1 MIATFKR
8 FWQNSRALRWSTA
21 AGVMLLSA
29 IALAM
34 IYLLTQATT
43 NNSAVY
49 ERNYQRLLVANLV
62 VVAVLLA
69 VLFWL
74 AWHIWRRF
82 RKGKFGSRLLLKL
95 ALVFV
100 LVASVPGALLYLVS
114 YQFVTR
120 SIESWFDVKVETALN
135 AGLSLG
141 RSVLDTLT
149 ADASGKTRAL
159 AQEMGNQAVFDM
171 GLTLERLRSQ
181 QNADRLIIWSQSGA
195 QIASSSVTRFLPA
208 GKPPTADVVE
218 TLKTQTV
225 VAFIDGLDDALDP
238 QTGST
243 SGSGSTGNT
252 GSSASSDNTGNG
264 AAAKPATSARIVVY
278 SLVRTAQFGLQDQAW
293 VLQLE
298 QSIPPELLQNAV
310 LVQEANREYQ
320 ERALARLGL
329 QRMFIGTLTLTLF
342 LAVFGAVLL
351 ASLLAA
357 QLARPLLYLAEG
369 VRQVAA
375 GDLSPKNIDTAQDE
389 LGGLTRSFAQMTQQL
404 ADTRQALTSS
414 MTELDASRSELQT
427 ILDNLTSGVL
437 VLQADG
443 TILSANPGA
452 SRILG
457 QPQSQLQGQV
467 LAQISGLE
475 HMADL
480 VQQQFESLQEP
491 DRPPTPAACP
501 SAPSGNAA
509 DASPIQNHAGHSNY
523 WQHSMELNP
532 PAHEGLQQDAMTLV
546 LRGALLPE
554 SATPDMRL
562 LVFED
567 ISAIVSAQRAQAWG
581 DVARRLAHEIKNPLT
596 PIQLSAE
603 RLEMKL
609 GGSLPAEQQ
618 AILSKSV
625 RTIVEQVEAMK
636 RLVNEFRDYARLPAA
651 HLLPVDLNALITSIL
666 QLYESDN
673 AVVPIAA
680 ELDPDCQ
687 PVLADAEQ
695 LRQIIHNLL
704 QNAQDA
710 QEQAGRGQQ
719 AVHIQTQWRPATQRV
734 RLSVSDSGAGF
745 PEHILQRAFEP
756 YVTTKT
762 KGTGLGLAVVKK
774 IADEHSARISIS
786 NRVQDGEV
794 LGAQVSILLATQQQ
808 DGSFATGT

>member
-8 FWQNSRALRWSTA
+8 LWQNSRALRWSTA
-21 AGVMLLSA
+21 GWVAILGM

-43 NNSAVY
+43 NNSAIY
-49 ERNYQRLLVANLV
+49 ERNYQRLLIANLV
-62 VVAVLLA
+62 VVAALLA

-74 AWHIWRRF
+74 AWHMWQRL

-95 ALVFV
+95 AMVFV

-149 ADASGKTRAL
+149 TDASNKTRAI
-159 AQEMGNQAVFDM
+159 AQEMGNQTVFDM

-181 QNADRLIIWSQSGA
+181 QNADRLVIWSQTGT
-195 QIASSSVTRFLPA
+195 QIASSSVVRFLPA
-208 GKPPTADVVE
+208 NTPPSADVFE
-218 TLKTQTV
+218 TLKTQPV
-225 VAFIDGLDDALDP
+225 IAFIEGLDDALDP
-238 QTGST
+238 AT
-243 SGSGSTGNT
+243 SSTGNHT
-252 GSSASSDNTGNG
+252 Q
-264 AAAKPATSARIVVY
+264 AKPLTPTRIVVY
-278 SLVRTAQFGLQDQAW
+278 SLVRPAQFGLQSQAW

-298 QSIPPELLQNAV
+298 QSIPPELLQNAIM
-310 LVQEANREYQ
+310 VQEANRDYQ

-414 MTELDASRSELQT
+414 MSELDASRFELQT

-437 VLQADG
+437 VLQANG

-457 QPQSQLQGQV
+457 VAQAQLQGQT
-467 LAQISGLE
+467 LANIPALQLMGE
-475 HMADL
+475 V
-480 VQQQFESLQEP
+480 VQQQFESLLDPEQTQTTSANQPAPATEP
-491 DRPPTPAACP
+491 ENPTHT
-501 SAPSGNAA
+501 
-509 DASPIQNHAGHSNY
+509 QNSTAHNGY

-532 PAHEGLQQDAMTLV
+532 PAHEGLQQDTMTLV

-554 SATPDMRL
+554 GAVPDMRL

-581 DVARRLAHEIKNPLT
+581 EVARRLAHEIKNPLT

-625 RTIVEQVEAMK
+625 RTIVDQVQAMK

-651 HLLPVDLNALITSIL
+651 HLLPVDLNALITDIL
-666 QLYESDN
+666 QLYEADN
-673 AVVPIAA
+673 AIVPIVA
-680 ELDPDCQ
+680 ELDPECL

-710 QEQAGRGQQ
+710 QEQTGHSKQ
-719 AVHIQTQWRPATQRV
+719 AVTIQTQWRPATQRV
-734 RLSVSDSGAGF
+734 RLSINDNGPGF

-756 YVTTKT
+756 YVTTKA

-774 IADEHSARISIS
+774 IADEHGARISIS
-786 NRVQDGEV
+786 NRVQDGEIQ
-794 LGAQVSILLATQQQ
+794 GAQISILLATQAPNQP
-808 DGSFATGT
+808 SATGT

>member
-8 FWQNSRALRWSTA
+8 LWQNSRALRWSTA
-21 AGVMLLSA
+21 GWVAILGM

-43 NNSAVY
+43 NNSAIY
-49 ERNYQRLLVANLV
+49 ERNYQRLLIANLV
-62 VVAVLLA
+62 VVAALLA

-74 AWHIWRRF
+74 AWHMWQRL

-95 ALVFV
+95 AMVFV

-149 ADASGKTRAL
+149 TDASNKTRAI
-159 AQEMGNQAVFDM
+159 AQEMGNQTVFDM

-181 QNADRLIIWSQSGA
+181 QNADRLVIWSQTGT
-195 QIASSSVTRFLPA
+195 QIASSSVVRFLPA
-208 GKPPTADVVE
+208 NTPPSADVFE
-218 TLKTQTV
+218 TLKTQPV
-225 VAFIDGLDDALDP
+225 IAFIEGLDDALDP
-238 QTGST
+238 AT
-243 SGSGSTGNT
+243 SSTGNHT
-252 GSSASSDNTGNG
+252 Q
-264 AAAKPATSARIVVY
+264 AKPLTPTRIVVY
-278 SLVRTAQFGLQDQAW
+278 SLVRPAQFGLQSQAW

-298 QSIPPELLQNAV
+298 QSIPPELLQNAIM
-310 LVQEANREYQ
+310 VQEANRDYQ

-414 MTELDASRSELQT
+414 MSDLDASRFELQT

-437 VLQADG
+437 VLQANG

-457 QPQSQLQGQV
+457 ITQAQLQGQM
-467 LAQISGLE
+467 LANIPALQ
-475 HMADL
+475 HMGEV
-480 VQQQFESLQEP
+480 VQQQFESLLDPEQTQTTSANQPAPATEP
-491 DRPPTPAACP
+491 ENPTHT
-501 SAPSGNAA
+501 
-509 DASPIQNHAGHSNY
+509 QNSTAHNGY

-532 PAHEGLQQDAMTLV
+532 PAHEGLQQDTMTLV

-554 SATPDMRL
+554 GAVPDMRL

-581 DVARRLAHEIKNPLT
+581 EVARRLAHEIKNPLT

-625 RTIVEQVEAMK
+625 RTIVDQVQAMK

-710 QEQAGRGQQ
+710 QEQTGHSKQ
-719 AVHIQTQWRPATQRV
+719 AVTIQTQWRPATQRV
-734 RLSVSDSGAGF
+734 RLSINDNGPGF

-756 YVTTKT
+756 YVTTKA

-774 IADEHSARISIS
+774 IADEHGARISIS
-786 NRVQDGEV
+786 NRMQDGEIQ
-794 LGAQVSILLATQQQ
+794 GAQISILLATQAPNQP
-808 DGSFATGT
+808 SATGT

>member
-8 FWQNSRALRWSTA
+8 LWQNSRALRWSTA
-21 AGVMLLSA
+21 GWVAILGM

-43 NNSAVY
+43 NNSAIY
-49 ERNYQRLLVANLV
+49 ERNYQRLLIANLV
-62 VVAVLLA
+62 VVAALLA

-74 AWHIWRRF
+74 AWHMWQRL

-95 ALVFV
+95 AMVFV

-149 ADASGKTRAL
+149 TDASNKTRAI
-159 AQEMGNQAVFDM
+159 AQEMGNQTVFDM

-181 QNADRLIIWSQSGA
+181 QNADRLVIWSQTGT
-195 QIASSSVTRFLPA
+195 QIASSSVVRFLPA
-208 GKPPTADVVE
+208 NTPPSADVFE
-218 TLKTQTV
+218 TLKTQPV
-225 VAFIDGLDDALDP
+225 IAFIEGLDDALDP
-238 QTGST
+238 ATSST
-243 SGSGSTGNT
+243 TSHTQ
-252 GSSASSDNTGNG
+252 
-264 AAAKPATSARIVVY
+264 AKPLTPTRIVVY
-278 SLVRTAQFGLQDQAW
+278 SLVRPAQFGLQSQAW

-298 QSIPPELLQNAV
+298 QSIPPELLQNAIM
-310 LVQEANREYQ
+310 VQEANRDYQ

-414 MTELDASRSELQT
+414 MSELDASRFELQT

-437 VLQADG
+437 VLQANG

-457 QPQSQLQGQV
+457 ITQAQLQGQM
-467 LAQISGLE
+467 LANIPALQ
-475 HMADL
+475 HMGEV
-480 VQQQFESLQEP
+480 VQQQFESLLDPEQTQTTSANQPAPATEP
-491 DRPPTPAACP
+491 ENPTHT
-501 SAPSGNAA
+501 
-509 DASPIQNHAGHSNY
+509 QNSTAHNGY

-532 PAHEGLQQDAMTLV
+532 PAHEGLQQDTMTLV

-554 SATPDMRL
+554 GAVPDMRL

-581 DVARRLAHEIKNPLT
+581 EVARRLAHEIKNPLT

-625 RTIVEQVEAMK
+625 RTIVDQVQAMK

-651 HLLPVDLNALITSIL
+651 HLLPVDLNALITDIL
-666 QLYESDN
+666 QLYEADN
-673 AVVPIAA
+673 AIVPIVA
-680 ELDPDCQ
+680 ELDPECL

-710 QEQAGRGQQ
+710 QEQTGHSKQ
-719 AVHIQTQWRPATQRV
+719 AVTIQTQWRPATQRV
-734 RLSVSDSGAGF
+734 RLSINDNGPGF

-756 YVTTKT
+756 YVTTKA

-774 IADEHSARISIS
+774 IADEHGARISIS
-786 NRVQDGEV
+786 NRMQDGEIQ
-794 LGAQVSILLATQQQ
+794 GAQISILLATQAPNQP
-808 DGSFATGT
+808 SATGT

>member
-1 MIATFKR
+1 
-8 FWQNSRALRWSTA
+8 
-21 AGVMLLSA
+21 
-29 IALAM
+29 
-34 IYLLTQATT
+34 
-43 NNSAVY
+43 
-49 ERNYQRLLVANLV
+49 
-62 VVAVLLA
+62 
-69 VLFWL
+69 
-74 AWHIWRRF
+74 
-82 RKGKFGSRLLLKL
+82 
-95 ALVFV
+95 
-100 LVASVPGALLYLVS
+100 P
-114 YQFVTR
+114 
-120 SIESWFDVKVETALN
+120 
-135 AGLSLG
+135 
-141 RSVLDTLT
+141 
-149 ADASGKTRAL
+149 
-159 AQEMGNQAVFDM
+159 
-171 GLTLERLRSQ
+171 
-181 QNADRLIIWSQSGA
+181 
-195 QIASSSVTRFLPA
+195 
-208 GKPPTADVVE
+208 
-218 TLKTQTV
+218 
-225 VAFIDGLDDALDP
+225 
-238 QTGST
+238 
-243 SGSGSTGNT
+243 
-252 GSSASSDNTGNG
+252 
-264 AAAKPATSARIVVY
+264 
-278 SLVRTAQFGLQDQAW
+278 AQFGLQSQAW

-298 QSIPPELLQNAV
+298 QSIPPELLQNAIM
-310 LVQEANREYQ
+310 VQEANRDYQ

-414 MTELDASRSELQT
+414 MSDLDASRFELQT

-437 VLQADG
+437 VLQANG

-457 QPQSQLQGQV
+457 ITQAQLQGQM
-467 LAQISGLE
+467 LANIPALQ
-475 HMADL
+475 HMGEV
-480 VQQQFESLQEP
+480 VQQQFESLLDPEQTQTTSANQPAPATEP
-491 DRPPTPAACP
+491 ENPAPT
-501 SAPSGNAA
+501 
-509 DASPIQNHAGHSNY
+509 SPNSTAHNGY

-532 PAHEGLQQDAMTLV
+532 PAHEGLQQDTMTLV

-554 SATPDMRL
+554 GAVPDMRL

-581 DVARRLAHEIKNPLT
+581 EVARRLAHEIKNPLT

-625 RTIVEQVEAMK
+625 RTIVDQVQAMK

-651 HLLPVDLNALITSIL
+651 HLLPVDLNALITDIL
-666 QLYESDN
+666 QLYEADN
-673 AVVPIAA
+673 AIVPIVA
-680 ELDPDCQ
+680 ELDPECL

-710 QEQAGRGQQ
+710 QEQTGHSKQ
-719 AVHIQTQWRPATQRV
+719 AVTIQTQWRPATQRV
-734 RLSVSDSGAGF
+734 RLSINDNGPGF

-756 YVTTKT
+756 YVTTKA

-774 IADEHSARISIS
+774 IADEHGARISIS
-786 NRVQDGEV
+786 NRMQDGEIQ
-794 LGAQVSILLATQQQ
+794 GAQISILLATQAPNQP
-808 DGSFATGT
+808 SATGT

>member
-8 FWQNSRALRWSTA
+8 LWQNSRALRWSTA
-21 AGVMLLSA
+21 GWVAILGM

-43 NNSAVY
+43 NNSAIY
-49 ERNYQRLLVANLV
+49 ERNYQRLLIANLV
-62 VVAVLLA
+62 VVAALLA

-74 AWHIWRRF
+74 AWHMWQRL

-95 ALVFV
+95 AMVFV

-149 ADASGKTRAL
+149 TDASNKTRAI
-159 AQEMGNQAVFDM
+159 AQEMGNQTVFDM

-181 QNADRLIIWSQSGA
+181 QNADRLVIWSQTGT
-195 QIASSSVTRFLPA
+195 QIASSSVVRFLPA
-208 GKPPTADVVE
+208 NTPPSADVFE
-218 TLKTQTV
+218 TLKTQPV
-225 VAFIDGLDDALDP
+225 IAFIEGLDDALDP
-238 QTGST
+238 AT
-243 SGSGSTGNT
+243 SSTGNHT
-252 GSSASSDNTGNG
+252 Q
-264 AAAKPATSARIVVY
+264 AKPLTPTRIVVY
-278 SLVRTAQFGLQDQAW
+278 SLVRPAQFGLQSQAW

-298 QSIPPELLQNAV
+298 QSIPPELLQNAIM
-310 LVQEANREYQ
+310 VQEANRDYQ

-414 MTELDASRSELQT
+414 MSDLDASRFELQT

-437 VLQADG
+437 VLQANG

-457 QPQSQLQGQV
+457 ITQAQLQGQM
-467 LAQISGLE
+467 LANIPALQ
-475 HMADL
+475 HMGEV
-480 VQQQFESLQEP
+480 VQQQFESLLDPEQTQTTSANQPAPATEP
-491 DRPPTPAACP
+491 ENPAPT
-501 SAPSGNAA
+501 
-509 DASPIQNHAGHSNY
+509 SPNSTAHNGY

-532 PAHEGLQQDAMTLV
+532 PAHEGLQQDTMTLV

-554 SATPDMRL
+554 GAVPDMRL

-581 DVARRLAHEIKNPLT
+581 EVARRLAHEIKNPLT

-625 RTIVEQVEAMK
+625 RTIVDQVQAMK

-651 HLLPVDLNALITSIL
+651 HLLPVDLNALITDIL
-666 QLYESDN
+666 QLYEADN
-673 AVVPIAA
+673 AIVPIVA
-680 ELDPDCQ
+680 ELDPECL

-710 QEQAGRGQQ
+710 QEQTGHSKQ
-719 AVHIQTQWRPATQRV
+719 AVTIQTQWRPATQRV
-734 RLSVSDSGAGF
+734 RLSINDNGPGF

-756 YVTTKT
+756 YVTTKA

-774 IADEHSARISIS
+774 IADEHGARVDLS
-786 NRVQDGEV
+786 NRIEGGMVR
-794 LGAQVSILLATQQQ
+794 GAQVSL
-808 DGSFATGT
+808 SFATGHPVAL

>member
-8 FWQNSRALRWSTA
+8 LWQNSRALRWSTA
-21 AGVMLLSA
+21 GWVAILGM

-43 NNSAVY
+43 NNSAIY
-49 ERNYQRLLVANLV
+49 ERNYQRLLIANLV
-62 VVAVLLA
+62 VVAALLA

-74 AWHIWRRF
+74 AWHMWQRL

-95 ALVFV
+95 AMVFV

-149 ADASGKTRAL
+149 TDASNKTRAI
-159 AQEMGNQAVFDM
+159 AQEMGNQTVFDM

-181 QNADRLIIWSQSGA
+181 QNADRLVIWSQTGT
-195 QIASSSVTRFLPA
+195 QIASSSVVRFLPA
-208 GKPPTADVVE
+208 NTPPSADVFE
-218 TLKTQTV
+218 TLKTQPV
-225 VAFIDGLDDALDP
+225 IAFIEGLDDALDP
-238 QTGST
+238 ATST
-243 SGSGSTGNT
+243 TTSHTQ
-252 GSSASSDNTGNG
+252 
-264 AAAKPATSARIVVY
+264 AKPLTPTRIVVY
-278 SLVRTAQFGLQDQAW
+278 SLVRPAQFGLQSQAW

-298 QSIPPELLQNAV
+298 QSIPPELLQNAIM
-310 LVQEANREYQ
+310 VQEANRDYQ

-414 MTELDASRSELQT
+414 MSDLDASRFELQT

-437 VLQADG
+437 VLQANG

-457 QPQSQLQGQV
+457 ITQAQLQGQM
-467 LAQISGLE
+467 LANIPALQ
-475 HMADL
+475 HMGEV
-480 VQQQFESLQEP
+480 VQQQFESLLDPEQTQTTSANQPAPATEP
-491 DRPPTPAACP
+491 ENPAPT
-501 SAPSGNAA
+501 
-509 DASPIQNHAGHSNY
+509 SPNSTAHNGY

-532 PAHEGLQQDAMTLV
+532 PAHEGLQQDTMTLV

-554 SATPDMRL
+554 GAVPDMRL

-581 DVARRLAHEIKNPLT
+581 EVARRLAHEIKNPLT

-625 RTIVEQVEAMK
+625 RTIVDQVQAMK

-651 HLLPVDLNALITSIL
+651 HLLPVDLNALITDIL
-666 QLYESDN
+666 QLYEADN
-673 AVVPIAA
+673 AIVPIVA
-680 ELDPDCQ
+680 ELDPECL

-710 QEQAGRGQQ
+710 QEQTGHSKQ
-719 AVHIQTQWRPATQRV
+719 AVTIQTQWRPATQRV
-734 RLSVSDSGAGF
+734 RLSINDNGPGF

-756 YVTTKT
+756 YVTTKA

-774 IADEHSARISIS
+774 IADEHGARISIS
-786 NRVQDGEV
+786 NRMQDGEIQ
-794 LGAQVSILLATQQQ
+794 GAQISILLATQAPNQP
-808 DGSFATGT
+808 SATGT

>member
-8 FWQNSRALRWSTA
+8 LWQNSRALRWSTA
-21 AGVMLLSA
+21 GWVAILGM

-43 NNSAVY
+43 NNSAIY
-49 ERNYQRLLVANLV
+49 ERNYQRLLIANLV
-62 VVAVLLA
+62 VVAALLA

-74 AWHIWRRF
+74 AWHMWQRL

-95 ALVFV
+95 AMVFV

-149 ADASGKTRAL
+149 TDASNKTRAI
-159 AQEMGNQAVFDM
+159 AQEMGNQTVFDM

-181 QNADRLIIWSQSGA
+181 QNADRLVIWSQTGT
-195 QIASSSVTRFLPA
+195 QIASSSVVRFLPA
-208 GKPPTADVVE
+208 NTPPSADVFE
-218 TLKTQTV
+218 TLKTQPV
-225 VAFIDGLDDALDP
+225 IAFIEGLDDALDP
-238 QTGST
+238 ATSST
-243 SGSGSTGNT
+243 TSHTQ
-252 GSSASSDNTGNG
+252 
-264 AAAKPATSARIVVY
+264 AKPLTPTRIVVY
-278 SLVRTAQFGLQDQAW
+278 SLVRPAQFGLQSQAW

-298 QSIPPELLQNAV
+298 QSIPPELLQNAIM
-310 LVQEANREYQ
+310 VQEANRDYQ

-414 MTELDASRSELQT
+414 MSDLDASRFELQT

-437 VLQADG
+437 VLQANG

-457 QPQSQLQGQV
+457 VAQAQLQGQT
-467 LAQISGLE
+467 LANIPALQLMGE
-475 HMADL
+475 V
-480 VQQQFESLQEP
+480 VQQQFESLLDPEQTQTTSANQPAPATEP
-491 DRPPTPAACP
+491 ENPTHT
-501 SAPSGNAA
+501 
-509 DASPIQNHAGHSNY
+509 QNSTAHNGY

-532 PAHEGLQQDAMTLV
+532 PAHEGLQQDTMTLV

-554 SATPDMRL
+554 GAVPDMRL

-581 DVARRLAHEIKNPLT
+581 EVARRLAHEIKNPLT

-625 RTIVEQVEAMK
+625 RTIVDQVQAMK

-651 HLLPVDLNALITSIL
+651 HLLPVDLNALITDIL
-666 QLYESDN
+666 QLYEADN
-673 AVVPIAA
+673 AIVPIVA
-680 ELDPDCQ
+680 ELDPECL

-710 QEQAGRGQQ
+710 QEQTGHSKQ
-719 AVHIQTQWRPATQRV
+719 AVTIQTQWRPATQRV
-734 RLSVSDSGAGF
+734 RLSINDNGPGF

-756 YVTTKT
+756 YVTTKA

-774 IADEHSARISIS
+774 IADEHGARISIS
-786 NRVQDGEV
+786 NRVQDGEIQ
-794 LGAQVSILLATQQQ
+794 GAQISILLATQAPNQP
-808 DGSFATGT
+808 SATGT

>member
-8 FWQNSRALRWSTA
+8 LWQNSRALRWSTA
-21 AGVMLLSA
+21 GWVAILGM

-43 NNSAVY
+43 NNSAIY
-49 ERNYQRLLVANLV
+49 ERNYQRLLIANLV
-62 VVAVLLA
+62 VVAALLA

-74 AWHIWRRF
+74 AWHMWQRL

-95 ALVFV
+95 AMVFV

-149 ADASGKTRAL
+149 TDASNKTRAI
-159 AQEMGNQAVFDM
+159 AQEMGNQTVFDM

-181 QNADRLIIWSQSGA
+181 QNADRLVIWSQTGT
-195 QIASSSVTRFLPA
+195 QIASSSVVRFLPA
-208 GKPPTADVVE
+208 NTPPSADVFE
-218 TLKTQTV
+218 TLKTQPV
-225 VAFIDGLDDALDP
+225 IAFIEGLDDALDP
-238 QTGST
+238 AT
-243 SGSGSTGNT
+243 SSTGNHT
-252 GSSASSDNTGNG
+252 Q
-264 AAAKPATSARIVVY
+264 AKPLTPTRIVVY
-278 SLVRTAQFGLQDQAW
+278 SLVRPAQFGLQSQAW

-298 QSIPPELLQNAV
+298 QSIPPELLQNAIM
-310 LVQEANREYQ
+310 VQEANRDYQ

-414 MTELDASRSELQT
+414 MSDLDASRFELQT

-437 VLQADG
+437 VLQANG

-457 QPQSQLQGQV
+457 VAQAQLQGQT
-467 LAQISGLE
+467 LANIPALQLMGE
-475 HMADL
+475 V
-480 VQQQFESLQEP
+480 VQQQFESLLDPEQTQTTSANQPAPATEP
-491 DRPPTPAACP
+491 ENPTHT
-501 SAPSGNAA
+501 
-509 DASPIQNHAGHSNY
+509 QNSTAHNGY

-532 PAHEGLQQDAMTLV
+532 PAHEGLQQDTMTLV

-554 SATPDMRL
+554 GAVPDMRL

-581 DVARRLAHEIKNPLT
+581 EVARRLAHEIKNPLT

-625 RTIVEQVEAMK
+625 RTIVDQVQAMK

-651 HLLPVDLNALITSIL
+651 HLLPVDLNALITDIL
-666 QLYESDN
+666 QLYEADN
-673 AVVPIAA
+673 AIVPIVA
-680 ELDPDCQ
+680 ELDPECL

-710 QEQAGRGQQ
+710 QEQTGHSKQ
-719 AVHIQTQWRPATQRV
+719 AVTIQTQWRPATQRV
-734 RLSVSDSGAGF
+734 RLSINDNGPGF

-756 YVTTKT
+756 YVTTKA

-774 IADEHSARISIS
+774 IADEHGARISIS
-786 NRVQDGEV
+786 NRMQDGEIQ
-794 LGAQVSILLATQQQ
+794 GAQISILLATQAPNQP
-808 DGSFATGT
+808 SATGT

>member
-8 FWQNSRALRWSTA
+8 LWQNSRALRWSTA
-21 AGVMLLSA
+21 GWVAILGM

-43 NNSAVY
+43 NNSAIY
-49 ERNYQRLLVANLV
+49 ERNYQRLLIANLV
-62 VVAVLLA
+62 VVAALLA

-74 AWHIWRRF
+74 AWHMWQRL

-95 ALVFV
+95 AMVFV

-149 ADASGKTRAL
+149 TDASNKTRAI
-159 AQEMGNQAVFDM
+159 AQEMGNQTVFDM

-181 QNADRLIIWSQSGA
+181 QNADRLVIWSQTGT
-195 QIASSSVTRFLPA
+195 QIASSSVVRFLPA
-208 GKPPTADVVE
+208 NTPPSADVFE
-218 TLKTQTV
+218 TLKTQPV
-225 VAFIDGLDDALDP
+225 IAFIEGLDDALDP
-238 QTGST
+238 AT
-243 SGSGSTGNT
+243 SSTGNHT
-252 GSSASSDNTGNG
+252 Q
-264 AAAKPATSARIVVY
+264 AKPLTPTRIVVY
-278 SLVRTAQFGLQDQAW
+278 SLVRPAQFGLQSQAW

-298 QSIPPELLQNAV
+298 QSIPPELLQNAIM
-310 LVQEANREYQ
+310 VQEANRDYQ

-414 MTELDASRSELQT
+414 MSELDASRCELQT

-437 VLQADG
+437 VLQANG

-457 QPQSQLQGQV
+457 ITQAQLQGQT
-467 LAQISGLE
+467 LANIPALQ
-475 HMADL
+475 HMGEV
-480 VQQQFESLQEP
+480 VQQQFESLLDPEQTQTTSANLPAPATEP
-491 DRPPTPAACP
+491 ESPAPT
-501 SAPSGNAA
+501 
-509 DASPIQNHAGHSNY
+509 SPNSTAHNGY

-532 PAHEGLQQDAMTLV
+532 PAHEGLQQDTMTLV

-554 SATPDMRL
+554 GAVPDMRL

-581 DVARRLAHEIKNPLT
+581 EVARRLAHEIKNPLT

-625 RTIVEQVEAMK
+625 RTIVDQVQAMK

-651 HLLPVDLNALITSIL
+651 HLLPVDLNALITDIL
-666 QLYESDN
+666 QLYEADN
-673 AVVPIAA
+673 AIVPIVA
-680 ELDPDCQ
+680 ELDPECL

-710 QEQAGRGQQ
+710 QEQTGHSKQ
-719 AVHIQTQWRPATQRV
+719 AVTIQTQWRPATQRV
-734 RLSVSDSGAGF
+734 RLSINDNGPGF

-774 IADEHSARISIS
+774 IADEHGARISIS
-786 NRVQDGEV
+786 NRVQDGEIQ
-794 LGAQVSILLATQQQ
+794 GAQVSILLATQQQ
-808 DGSFATGT
+808 NASAATEA

>member
-8 FWQNSRALRWSTA
+8 LWQNSRALRWSTA
-21 AGVMLLSA
+21 GWVAILGM

-43 NNSAVY
+43 NNSAIY
-49 ERNYQRLLVANLV
+49 ERNYQRLLIANLV
-62 VVAVLLA
+62 VVAALLA

-74 AWHIWRRF
+74 AWHMWQRL

-95 ALVFV
+95 AMVFV

-149 ADASGKTRAL
+149 TDASNKTRAI
-159 AQEMGNQAVFDM
+159 AQEMGNQTVFDM

-181 QNADRLIIWSQSGA
+181 QNADRLVIWSQTGT
-195 QIASSSVTRFLPA
+195 QIASSSVVRFLPA
-208 GKPPTADVVE
+208 NTPPSADVFE
-218 TLKTQTV
+218 TLKTQPV
-225 VAFIDGLDDALDP
+225 IAFIEGLDDALDP
-238 QTGST
+238 AT
-243 SGSGSTGNT
+243 SSTGNHT
-252 GSSASSDNTGNG
+252 Q
-264 AAAKPATSARIVVY
+264 AKPLTPTRIVVY
-278 SLVRTAQFGLQDQAW
+278 SLVRPAQFGLQSQAW

-298 QSIPPELLQNAV
+298 QSIPPELLQNAIM
-310 LVQEANREYQ
+310 VQEANRDYQ

-414 MTELDASRSELQT
+414 MSDLDASRFELQT

-437 VLQADG
+437 VLQANG

-457 QPQSQLQGQV
+457 ITQAQLQGQM
-467 LAQISGLE
+467 LANIPALQ
-475 HMADL
+475 HMGEV
-480 VQQQFESLQEP
+480 VQQQFESLLDPEQTQTTSANQPAPATEP
-491 DRPPTPAACP
+491 ENPTHT
-501 SAPSGNAA
+501 
-509 DASPIQNHAGHSNY
+509 QNSTAHNGY
-523 WQHSMELNP
+523 WQHSMERNP
-532 PAHEGLQQDAMTLV
+532 PAHEGLQQDTMTLV

-554 SATPDMRL
+554 GAVPDMRL

-581 DVARRLAHEIKNPLT
+581 EVARRLAHEIKNPLT

-625 RTIVEQVEAMK
+625 RTIVDQVQAMK

-651 HLLPVDLNALITSIL
+651 HLLPVDLNALITDIL
-666 QLYESDN
+666 QLYEADN
-673 AVVPIAA
+673 AIVPIVA
-680 ELDPDCQ
+680 ELDPECL

-710 QEQAGRGQQ
+710 QEQTGHSKQ
-719 AVHIQTQWRPATQRV
+719 AVTIQTQWRPATQRV
-734 RLSVSDSGAGF
+734 RLSINDNGPGF

-756 YVTTKT
+756 YVTTKA

-774 IADEHSARISIS
+774 IADEHGARISIS
-786 NRVQDGEV
+786 NRVQDGEIQ
-794 LGAQVSILLATQQQ
+794 GAQISILLATQAPNQP
-808 DGSFATGT
+808 SATGT

>member
-8 FWQNSRALRWSTA
+8 LWQNSRALRWSTA
-21 AGVMLLSA
+21 GWVAILGM

-43 NNSAVY
+43 NNSAIY
-49 ERNYQRLLVANLV
+49 ERNYQRLLIANLV
-62 VVAVLLA
+62 VVAALLA

-74 AWHIWRRF
+74 AWHMWQRL

-95 ALVFV
+95 AMVFV

-149 ADASGKTRAL
+149 TDASNKTRAI
-159 AQEMGNQAVFDM
+159 AQEMGNQTVFDM

-181 QNADRLIIWSQSGA
+181 QNADRLVIWSQTGT
-195 QIASSSVTRFLPA
+195 QIASSSVVRFLPA
-208 GKPPTADVVE
+208 NTPPSADVFE
-218 TLKTQTV
+218 TLKTQPV
-225 VAFIDGLDDALDP
+225 IAFIEGLDDALDP
-238 QTGST
+238 ATSST
-243 SGSGSTGNT
+243 TSHTQ
-252 GSSASSDNTGNG
+252 
-264 AAAKPATSARIVVY
+264 AKPLTPTRIVVY
-278 SLVRTAQFGLQDQAW
+278 SLVRPAQFGLQSQAW

-298 QSIPPELLQNAV
+298 QSIPPELLQNAIM
-310 LVQEANREYQ
+310 VQEANRDYQ

-414 MTELDASRSELQT
+414 MSDLDASRFELQT

-437 VLQADG
+437 VLQANG

-457 QPQSQLQGQV
+457 ITQAQLQGQM
-467 LAQISGLE
+467 LANIPALQ
-475 HMADL
+475 HMGEV
-480 VQQQFESLQEP
+480 VQQQFESLLDPEQTQTTSANQPAPATEP
-491 DRPPTPAACP
+491 ENPTHT
-501 SAPSGNAA
+501 
-509 DASPIQNHAGHSNY
+509 QNSTAHNGY

-532 PAHEGLQQDAMTLV
+532 PAHEGLQQDTMTLV

-554 SATPDMRL
+554 GAVPDMRL

-581 DVARRLAHEIKNPLT
+581 EVARRLAHEIKNPLT

-625 RTIVEQVEAMK
+625 RTIVDQVQAMK

-651 HLLPVDLNALITSIL
+651 HLLPVDLNALITDIL
-666 QLYESDN
+666 QLYEADN
-673 AVVPIAA
+673 AIVPIVA
-680 ELDPDCQ
+680 ELDPECL

-710 QEQAGRGQQ
+710 QEQTGHSKQ
-719 AVHIQTQWRPATQRV
+719 AVTIQTQWRPATQRV
-734 RLSVSDSGAGF
+734 RLSINDNGPGF

-756 YVTTKT
+756 YVTTKA

-774 IADEHSARISIS
+774 IADEHGARISIS
-786 NRVQDGEV
+786 NRMQDGEIQ
-794 LGAQVSILLATQQQ
+794 GAQISILLATQAPNQP
-808 DGSFATGT
+808 SATGT

>member
-8 FWQNSRALRWSTA
+8 LWQNSRALRWSTA
-21 AGVMLLSA
+21 GWVAILGM

-43 NNSAVY
+43 NNSAIY
-49 ERNYQRLLVANLV
+49 ERNYQRLLIANLV
-62 VVAVLLA
+62 VVAALLA

-74 AWHIWRRF
+74 AWHMWQRL

-95 ALVFV
+95 AMVFV

-149 ADASGKTRAL
+149 TDASNKTRAI
-159 AQEMGNQAVFDM
+159 AQEMGNQTVFDM

-181 QNADRLIIWSQSGA
+181 QNADRLVIWSQTGT
-195 QIASSSVTRFLPA
+195 QIASSSVVRFLPA
-208 GKPPTADVVE
+208 NTPPSADVFE
-218 TLKTQTV
+218 TLKTQPV
-225 VAFIDGLDDALDP
+225 IAFIEGLDDALDP
-238 QTGST
+238 AT
-243 SGSGSTGNT
+243 SSTGNHT
-252 GSSASSDNTGNG
+252 Q
-264 AAAKPATSARIVVY
+264 AKPLTPTRIVVY
-278 SLVRTAQFGLQDQAW
+278 SLVRPAQFGLQSQAW

-298 QSIPPELLQNAV
+298 QSIPPELLQNAIM
-310 LVQEANREYQ
+310 VQEANRDYQ

-414 MTELDASRSELQT
+414 MSDLDASRFELQT

-437 VLQADG
+437 VLQANG

-457 QPQSQLQGQV
+457 VAQAQLQGQT
-467 LAQISGLE
+467 LANIPALQLMGE
-475 HMADL
+475 V
-480 VQQQFESLQEP
+480 VQQQFESLLDPEQTQTTSANQPAPATEP
-491 DRPPTPAACP
+491 ENPTHT
-501 SAPSGNAA
+501 
-509 DASPIQNHAGHSNY
+509 QNSTAHNGY

-532 PAHEGLQQDAMTLV
+532 PAHEGLQQDTMTLV

-554 SATPDMRL
+554 GAVPDMRL

-581 DVARRLAHEIKNPLT
+581 EVARRLAHEIKNPLT

-625 RTIVEQVEAMK
+625 RTIVDQVQAMK

-651 HLLPVDLNALITSIL
+651 HLLPVDLNALITDIL
-666 QLYESDN
+666 QLYEADN
-673 AVVPIAA
+673 AIVPIVA
-680 ELDPDCQ
+680 ELDPECL

-710 QEQAGRGQQ
+710 QEQTGHSKQ
-719 AVHIQTQWRPATQRV
+719 AVTIQTQWRPATQRV
-734 RLSVSDSGAGF
+734 RLSINDNGPGF

-756 YVTTKT
+756 YVTTKA

-774 IADEHSARISIS
+774 IADEHGARISIS
-786 NRVQDGEV
+786 NRVQDGEIQ
-794 LGAQVSILLATQQQ
+794 GAQISILLATQAPNQP
-808 DGSFATGT
+808 SATGT

>member
-8 FWQNSRALRWSTA
+8 LWQNSRALRWSTA
-21 AGVMLLSA
+21 GWVAILGM

-43 NNSAVY
+43 NNSAIY
-49 ERNYQRLLVANLV
+49 ERNYQRLLIANLV
-62 VVAVLLA
+62 VVAALLA

-74 AWHIWRRF
+74 AWHMWQRL

-95 ALVFV
+95 AMVFV

-149 ADASGKTRAL
+149 TDASNKTRAI
-159 AQEMGNQAVFDM
+159 AQEMGNQTVFDM

-181 QNADRLIIWSQSGA
+181 QNADRLVIWSQTGT
-195 QIASSSVTRFLPA
+195 QIASSSVVRFLPA
-208 GKPPTADVVE
+208 NTPPSADVFE
-218 TLKTQTV
+218 TLKTQPV
-225 VAFIDGLDDALDP
+225 IAFIEGLDDALDP
-238 QTGST
+238 AT
-243 SGSGSTGNT
+243 SSTGNHT
-252 GSSASSDNTGNG
+252 Q
-264 AAAKPATSARIVVY
+264 AKPLTPTRIVVY
-278 SLVRTAQFGLQDQAW
+278 SLVRPAQFGLQSQAW

-298 QSIPPELLQNAV
+298 QSIPPELLQNAIM
-310 LVQEANREYQ
+310 VQEANRDYQ

-414 MTELDASRSELQT
+414 MSELDASRFELQT

-437 VLQADG
+437 VLQANG

-457 QPQSQLQGQV
+457 VAQAQLQGQT
-467 LAQISGLE
+467 LANIPALQLMGE
-475 HMADL
+475 V
-480 VQQQFESLQEP
+480 VQQQFESLLDPEQTQTTSANQPAPATEP
-491 DRPPTPAACP
+491 ENPTHT
-501 SAPSGNAA
+501 
-509 DASPIQNHAGHSNY
+509 QNSTAHNGY

-532 PAHEGLQQDAMTLV
+532 PAHEGLQQDTMTLV

-554 SATPDMRL
+554 GAVPDMRL

-581 DVARRLAHEIKNPLT
+581 EVARRLAHEIKNPLT

-625 RTIVEQVEAMK
+625 RTIVDQVQAMK

-651 HLLPVDLNALITSIL
+651 HLLPVDLNALITDIL
-666 QLYESDN
+666 QLYEADN
-673 AVVPIAA
+673 AIVPIVA
-680 ELDPDCQ
+680 ELDPECL

-710 QEQAGRGQQ
+710 QEQTGHSKQ
-719 AVHIQTQWRPATQRV
+719 AVTIQTQWRPATQRV
-734 RLSVSDSGAGF
+734 RLSINDNGPGF

-756 YVTTKT
+756 YVTTKA

-774 IADEHSARISIS
+774 IADEHGARISIS
-786 NRVQDGEV
+786 NRMQDGEIQ
-794 LGAQVSILLATQQQ
+794 GAQISILLATQAPNQP
-808 DGSFATGT
+808 SATGT

>member
-8 FWQNSRALRWSTA
+8 LWQNSRALRWSTA
-21 AGVMLLSA
+21 GWVAILGM

-43 NNSAVY
+43 NNSAIY
-49 ERNYQRLLVANLV
+49 ERNYQRLLIANLV
-62 VVAVLLA
+62 VVAALLA

-74 AWHIWRRF
+74 AWHMWQRL

-95 ALVFV
+95 AMVFV

-149 ADASGKTRAL
+149 TDASNKTRAI
-159 AQEMGNQAVFDM
+159 AQEMGNQTVFDM

-181 QNADRLIIWSQSGA
+181 QNADRLVIWSQTGT
-195 QIASSSVTRFLPA
+195 QIASSSVVRFLPA
-208 GKPPTADVVE
+208 NTPPSADVFE
-218 TLKTQTV
+218 TLKTQPV
-225 VAFIDGLDDALDP
+225 IAFIEGLDDALDP
-238 QTGST
+238 ATSST
-243 SGSGSTGNT
+243 TSHTQ
-252 GSSASSDNTGNG
+252 
-264 AAAKPATSARIVVY
+264 AKPLTPTRIVVY
-278 SLVRTAQFGLQDQAW
+278 SLVRPAQFGLQSQAW

-298 QSIPPELLQNAV
+298 QSIPPELLQNAIM
-310 LVQEANREYQ
+310 VQEANRDYQ

-414 MTELDASRSELQT
+414 MSELDASRFELQT

-437 VLQADG
+437 VLQANG

-457 QPQSQLQGQV
+457 VAQAQLQGQT
-467 LAQISGLE
+467 LANIPALQLMGE
-475 HMADL
+475 V
-480 VQQQFESLQEP
+480 VQQQFESLLDPEQTQTTSANQPAPATEP
-491 DRPPTPAACP
+491 ENPTHT
-501 SAPSGNAA
+501 
-509 DASPIQNHAGHSNY
+509 QNSTAHNGY

-532 PAHEGLQQDAMTLV
+532 PAHEGLQQDTMTLV

-554 SATPDMRL
+554 GAVPDMRL

-581 DVARRLAHEIKNPLT
+581 EVARRLAHEIKNPLT

-625 RTIVEQVEAMK
+625 RTIVDQVQAMK

-651 HLLPVDLNALITSIL
+651 HLLPVDLNALITDIL
-666 QLYESDN
+666 QLYEADN
-673 AVVPIAA
+673 AIVPIVA
-680 ELDPDCQ
+680 ELDPECL

-710 QEQAGRGQQ
+710 QEQTGRCQQ
-719 AVHIQTQWRPATQRV
+719 AVTIQTQWRPATQRV
-734 RLSVSDSGAGF
+734 RLSINDNGPGF

-756 YVTTKT
+756 YVTTKA

-774 IADEHSARISIS
+774 IADEHGARISIS
-786 NRVQDGEV
+786 NRVQDGEIQ
-794 LGAQVSILLATQQQ
+794 GAQISILLATQAPNQP
-808 DGSFATGT
+808 SATGT

>member
-8 FWQNSRALRWSTA
+8 LWQNSRALRWSTA
-21 AGVMLLSA
+21 GWVAILGM

-43 NNSAVY
+43 NNSAIY
-49 ERNYQRLLVANLV
+49 ERNYQRLLIANLV
-62 VVAVLLA
+62 VVAALLA

-74 AWHIWRRF
+74 AWHMWQRL

-95 ALVFV
+95 AMVFV

-149 ADASGKTRAL
+149 TDASNKTRAI
-159 AQEMGNQAVFDM
+159 AQEMGNQTVFDM

-181 QNADRLIIWSQSGA
+181 QNADRLVIWSQTGT
-195 QIASSSVTRFLPA
+195 QIASSSVVRFLPA
-208 GKPPTADVVE
+208 NTPPSADVFE
-218 TLKTQTV
+218 TLKTQPV
-225 VAFIDGLDDALDP
+225 IAFIEGLDDALDP
-238 QTGST
+238 AT
-243 SGSGSTGNT
+243 SSTGNHT
-252 GSSASSDNTGNG
+252 Q
-264 AAAKPATSARIVVY
+264 AKPLTPTRIVVY
-278 SLVRTAQFGLQDQAW
+278 SLVRPAQFGLQSQAW

-298 QSIPPELLQNAV
+298 QSIPPELLQNAIM
-310 LVQEANREYQ
+310 VQEANRDYQ

-389 LGGLTRSFAQMTQQL
+389 LGGLTRSFAKMTQQL

-414 MTELDASRSELQT
+414 MSDLDASRFELQT

-437 VLQADG
+437 VLQANG

-457 QPQSQLQGQV
+457 VAQAQLQGQT
-467 LAQISGLE
+467 LANIPALQLMGE
-475 HMADL
+475 V
-480 VQQQFESLQEP
+480 VQQQFESLLDPEQTQTTSANQPAPATEP
-491 DRPPTPAACP
+491 ENPTHT
-501 SAPSGNAA
+501 
-509 DASPIQNHAGHSNY
+509 QNSTAHNGY

-532 PAHEGLQQDAMTLV
+532 PAHEGLQQDTMTLV

-554 SATPDMRL
+554 GAVPDMRL

-581 DVARRLAHEIKNPLT
+581 EVARRLAHEIKNPLT

-625 RTIVEQVEAMK
+625 RTIVDQVQAMK

-651 HLLPVDLNALITSIL
+651 HLLPVDLNALITDIL
-666 QLYESDN
+666 QLYEADN
-673 AVVPIAA
+673 AIVPIVA
-680 ELDPDCQ
+680 ELDPECL

-710 QEQAGRGQQ
+710 QEQTGHSKQ
-719 AVHIQTQWRPATQRV
+719 AVTIQTQWRPATQRV
-734 RLSVSDSGAGF
+734 RLSINDNGPGF

-756 YVTTKT
+756 YVTTKA

-774 IADEHSARISIS
+774 IADEHGARISIS
-786 NRVQDGEV
+786 NRMQDGEIQ
-794 LGAQVSILLATQQQ
+794 GAQISILLATQAPNQP
-808 DGSFATGT
+808 SATGT

>member
-8 FWQNSRALRWSTA
+8 LWQNSRALRWSTA
-21 AGVMLLSA
+21 GWVAILGM

-43 NNSAVY
+43 NNSAIY
-49 ERNYQRLLVANLV
+49 ERNYQRLLIANLV
-62 VVAVLLA
+62 VVAALLA

-74 AWHIWRRF
+74 AWHMWQRL

-95 ALVFV
+95 AMVFV

-149 ADASGKTRAL
+149 TDASNKTRAI
-159 AQEMGNQAVFDM
+159 AQEMGNQTVFDM

-181 QNADRLIIWSQSGA
+181 QNADRLVIWSQTGT
-195 QIASSSVTRFLPA
+195 QIASSSVVRFLPA
-208 GKPPTADVVE
+208 NTPPSADVFE
-218 TLKTQTV
+218 TLKTQPV
-225 VAFIDGLDDALDP
+225 IAFIEGLDDALDP
-238 QTGST
+238 ATSST
-243 SGSGSTGNT
+243 TSHTQ
-252 GSSASSDNTGNG
+252 
-264 AAAKPATSARIVVY
+264 AKPLTPTRIVVY
-278 SLVRTAQFGLQDQAW
+278 SLVRPAQFGLQSQAW

-298 QSIPPELLQNAV
+298 QSIPPELLQNAIM
-310 LVQEANREYQ
+310 VQEANRDYQ

-414 MTELDASRSELQT
+414 MSELDASRCELQT

-437 VLQADG
+437 VLQANG

-457 QPQSQLQGQV
+457 ITQAQLQGQMLTNIPALQV
-467 LAQISGLE
+467 MGE
-475 HMADL
+475 V
-480 VQQQFESLQEP
+480 VQQQFESLLDPEQTQTTSANLPAPATEP
-491 DRPPTPAACP
+491 ESPAPT
-501 SAPSGNAA
+501 
-509 DASPIQNHAGHSNY
+509 SPNSTAHNGY

-532 PAHEGLQQDAMTLV
+532 PAHEGLQQDTMTLV

-554 SATPDMRL
+554 GAVPDMRL

-581 DVARRLAHEIKNPLT
+581 EVARRLAHEIKNPLT

-625 RTIVEQVEAMK
+625 RTIVDQVEAMK

-651 HLLPVDLNALITSIL
+651 HLLPIDLNALITDIL
-666 QLYESDN
+666 QLYEADN
-673 AVVPIAA
+673 AIVPIVA
-680 ELDPDCQ
+680 ELDPECL

-710 QEQAGRGQQ
+710 QEQTGHSKQ
-719 AVHIQTQWRPATQRV
+719 AVTIQTQWRPATQRV
-734 RLSVSDSGAGF
+734 RLSINDNGPGF

-774 IADEHSARISIS
+774 IADEHGARISIS
-786 NRVQDGEV
+786 NRVQDGEIQ
-794 LGAQVSILLATQQQ
+794 GAQVSILLATQQQ
-808 DGSFATGT
+808 NASAATEA